1 MPTFAVEPLTKAT
14 ARVLGAAGTPDD
26 IAGKLARWLINANLS
41 GHPSHGVIRVTQ
53 YLAQIKDGAYRP
65 AERPRVVS
73 ESETSVVMEGGG
85 AFGHLAA
92 EELTRRLVEK
102 SRVSR
107 VAVGG
112 IARCNHIGRLGEW
125 SELAVSMGAVFLMV
139 AGGPG
144 MMRTAPFGGR
154 EGRMSTNPIS
164 FGAPAGE
171 ADPII
176 LDFATTA
183 AAEGKIR
190 VARDKGVEIPPNQIL
205 DNQGRPSINPN
216 DLYDNGVMLP
226 FGGHKGY
233 GLMLMIELLASN
245 LVGDTI
251 TGEPQSPIGTF
262 ALAID
267 PDALGAGAG
276 FAAMNDAT
284 INRVKQTAPAPGFD
298 EVLVPG
304 DIERGSRETVA
315 AAGVELPDATWN
327 DVLASAAEVGLDP
340 AEVNA
345 MAAGE

>member
-14 ARVLGAAGTPDD
+14 ARVLGAAGTPED

-65 AERPRVVS
+65 AERPRVIS

-92 EELTRRLVEK
+92 EELTIRLVEK

-164 FGAPAGE
+164 FGGAGGGRGSDHPGLCDHGGGGGQ
-171 ADPII
+171 DPGG
-176 LDFATTA
+176 A
-183 AAEGKIR
+183 G
-190 VARDKGVEIPPNQIL
+190 
-205 DNQGRPSINPN
+205 QGR
-216 DLYDNGVMLP
+216 
-226 FGGHKGY
+226 
-233 GLMLMIELLASN
+233 
-245 LVGDTI
+245 GDSA
-251 TGEPQSPIGTF
+251 EP
-262 ALAID
+262 D
-267 PDALGAGAG
+267 PG
-276 FAAMNDAT
+276 
-284 INRVKQTAPAPGFD
+284 QPG
-298 EVLVPG
+298 
-304 DIERGSRETVA
+304 
-315 AAGVELPDATWN
+315 
-327 DVLASAAEVGLDP
+327 
-340 AEVNA
+340 
-345 MAAGE
+345 

>member
-1 MPTFAVEPLTKAT
+1 MPTFAVEPLTNAT
-14 ARVLGAAGTPDD
+14 ARVLSAAGTPDD
-26 IAGKLARWLINANLS
+26 IADKLARWLINANLS

-65 AERPRVVS
+65 AELPRVVS
-73 ESETSVVMEGGG
+73 ESDTSVVMEGGG

-92 EELTRRLVEK
+92 EELTIRLVEK

-164 FGAPAGE
+164 FGAPASD

-190 VARDKGVEIPPNQIL
+190 V
-205 DNQGRPSINPN
+205 
-216 DLYDNGVMLP
+216 
-226 FGGHKGY
+226 
-233 GLMLMIELLASN
+233 
-245 LVGDTI
+245 
-251 TGEPQSPIGTF
+251 
-262 ALAID
+262 
-267 PDALGAGAG
+267 
-276 FAAMNDAT
+276 
-284 INRVKQTAPAPGFD
+284 
-298 EVLVPG
+298 
-304 DIERGSRETVA
+304 
-315 AAGVELPDATWN
+315 
-327 DVLASAAEVGLDP
+327 
-340 AEVNA
+340 
-345 MAAGE
+345 

>member
-1 MPTFAVEPLTKAT
+1 MPTFAVEPLTEAT
-14 ARVLGAAGTPDD
+14 ARVLSAAGTPDD

-41 GHPSHGVIRVTQ
+41 GHPSHGVIRISQ
-53 YLAQIKDGAYRP
+53 YLAHIQSGLYRP
-65 AERPRVVS
+65 AERPRVKS
-73 ESETSVVMEGGG
+73 ESPTSVVMEGGG

-92 EELTRRLVEK
+92 EELTVRLVEK
-102 SRVSR
+102 SRESR

-112 IARCNHIGRLGEW
+112 IANCNHIGRLGEW
-125 SELAVSMGAVFLMV
+125 SELAVSMGAVYMIV

-164 FGAPAGE
+164 FGAPSGDT
-171 ADPII
+171 DPII
-176 LDFATTA
+176 LDFATTG

-205 DNQGRPSINPN
+205 DNQGQPSTNPN
-216 DLYDNGVMLP
+216 DLYDDGVMLP

-251 TGEPQSPIGTF
+251 TGSPQSPIGTF

-267 PDALGAGAG
+267 PDALGAGDG

-284 INRVKQTAPAPGFD
+284 INRVKQTAPAPGFN

-304 DIERGSRETVA
+304 DMERRSRKAVR

-327 DVLASAAEVGLDP
+327 DVLAAASDVGLDP
-340 AEVNA
+340 AEVTA
-345 MAAGE
+345 IAAGG